1 MRMGI
6 DLGGTKVEAV
16 ILDDDGSIIWRQR
29 QPTPRH
35 DYDAI
40 ISTIG
45 GLITAA
51 RRIPAFPALSAWA
64 FPAVCTP
71 KQDWCA
77 GANTQVLNSRDLKT
91 DCETAT
97 SRQFLIENDAN
108 CFALS
113 EAVNGAAEGYDTVFG
128 VIMGTGCG
136 GGFVANGRVLSGAN
150 NLAGEWGHT
159 PLPWP
164 VESEYDGHE
173 CWCGLTGCLE
183 TFISGTAVAADYASR
198 TGVEKKVEDI
208 AATSSTDLVA
218 ESVLAGA

>member
-51 RRIPAFPALSAWA
+51 KTDTGFAGLSAWVS
-64 FPAVCTP
+64 PAVSTL
-71 KQDWCA
+71 KQGWSA
-77 GANTQVLNSRDLKT
+77 SANTQVLNSRDLKT

-97 SRQFLIENDAN
+97 SRQFLIENDAS

-113 EAVNGAAEGYDTVFG
+113 EAVNGAAEG
-128 VIMGTGCG
+128 C
-136 GGFVANGRVLSGAN
+136 
-150 NLAGEWGHT
+150 
-159 PLPWP
+159 
-164 VESEYDGHE
+164 
-173 CWCGLTGCLE
+173 
-183 TFISGTAVAADYASR
+183 
-198 TGVEKKVEDI
+198 
-208 AATSSTDLVA
+208 
-218 ESVLAGA
+218 